1 MKNRETV
8 TTTKFVYDEKAE
20 TFEVEVDSDE
30 EAEIRRSKVC
40 QSLPDD
46 SYSPLLI

>member
-30 EAEIRRSKVC
+30 EAEIRQTKVS
-40 QSLPDD
+40 QTFEDE